1 MAYEAILSFLA
12 DAFIWCGTGSVSSD
26 NKKKN
31 KKKKVKKNRWCIFIK
46 E

>member
-31 KKKKVKKNRWCIFIK
+31 KKKKV
-46 E
+46 